1 MLQSK
6 INTFSTLL
14 GLLALTGF
22 SAPRLAEAQEA
33 EAGASEASELS
44 EEQAEARPAP
54 ANCADAYERAQAEKL
69 EMKYKQ
75 ARESAK
81 LCSQLECTVEAITQE
96 CVKLYEQLGNEIP
109 TLVFSAKTWDGTA
122 LIDVKVE
129 MNGEPLLDKLDGTP
143 VSLDPGTYEF
153 RFETPGYEPKASTY
167 VARVGDTNRLI
178 EVVFGEAPPEPPSMP
193 GGSFSSAQLPPRD
206 KPVPVA
212 SYVLGGVS
220 LLGFGAFA
228 YLRFSGIQDYNELNA
243 KCAPECDE
251 EDVQDIR
258 TKFRASYIPLG
269 VGVAA
274 LGGAIL
280 VYAVGGDS
288 STDPQADVSIVPTI
302 GGAGAH
308 LRARF

>member
-1 MLQSK
+1 MLKSK
-6 INTFSTLL
+6 I
-14 GLLALTGF
+14 TGF
-22 SAPRLAEAQEA
+22 SAVLGLCALTGLFAPRLAQAQEA
-33 EAGASEASELS
+33 EASESEAGGASEAEP
-44 EEQAEARPAP
+44 QAESD
-54 ANCADAYERAQAEKL
+54 NCADVYERAQREKL
-69 EMKYKQ
+69 EMKFKQ

-81 LCSQLECTVEAITQE
+81 HCSQLECSVAAITHE
-96 CVKLYEQLGNEIP
+96 CIKLYEQLGSEIP

-122 LIDVKVE
+122 LVDVKVE
-129 MNGEPLLDKLDGTP
+129 MNGEPLLDRLDGTP

-153 RFETPGYEPKASTY
+153 RFETAGYDPKVSTY

-178 EVVFGEAPPEPPSMP
+178 EVVFGEAPPAPPSAP
-193 GGSFSSAQLPPRD
+193 DASFSSTQLPPPP
-206 KPVPVA
+206 KEIPIA

-220 LLGFGAFA
+220 LLGFGAFG

-243 KCAPECDE
+243 KCAPECKE

-269 VGVAA
+269 VGAAA

-280 VYAVGGDS
+280 VYAVAGDS
-288 STDPQADVSIVPTI
+288 SSDPQADVSIVPII